1 MRLSAEVLISFFPLQ
16 VRRLYESGAYF
27 NNYYTLIFPY
37 LNYAVVV
44 WGNSCNKFKQV
55 MFSSKQMHSMCVFIV
70 ESSKVLYKLLDILK
84 FDNIVELST
93 SVLAHKIFNK
103 SSSIPSLFYDS
114 LRAASNLHKYNTR
127 YPFKGNFHRPKVR
140 TTPANLPL
148 HIQPLN

>member
-1 MRLSAEVLISFFPLQ
+1 MGKYLSI
-16 VRRLYESGAYF
+16 
-27 NNYYTLIFPY
+27 
-37 LNYAVVV
+37 
-44 WGNSCNKFKQV
+44 KFKQV
-55 MFSSKQMHSMCVFIV
+55 MFSSKQMHSTCVFIV

-84 FDNIVELST
+84 FGNIVELST

-148 HIQPLN
+148 HI